1 MDVITTHIN
10 ADFDAFAGV
19 MCAKKL
25 YPEAEIVFAGSLEKK
40 VRDFVDVYKPYEF
53 KKLKDI
59 NLRDI
64 TRLIVVDT
72 KSLDRLGFFRE
83 FIIKNKP
90 KIHIYDHHP
99 ITKQD
104 IKGDLEVVVNVGA
117 VSTIFT
123 EIFEKKSIAITPME
137 ATIITL
143 GIYEETG
150 SLQYSSTTPRDLM
163 AVAYLLKR
171 GADLN
176 IVSSFLRADMSAE
189 EFGLLN
195 RLLESAEEYFIMGSH
210 IFICMAVTEGYSDVA
225 HLAHRTLDML
235 NADAVFII
243 VMMSDKVLIVG
254 RSKTP
259 QIDTSSILAVFG
271 GGGHVYA
278 SSATIHETPL
288 EIVQERLVNSIKACI
303 KPIKTAR
310 DVMTTPVITINHNDT
325 IKTAENMMTKYGVNV
340 LPVIHNEQYRGIITR
355 ETVEKAIFHGFKNSL
370 CKDFA
375 STDVFVASRET
386 SISDIESAMIE
397 TNQRFVPVVEDNKV
411 IGAITRTDLL
421 RMMYADALKR
431 SSVSSDPIP
440 QRSGILKNARKLLK
454 DRLPDDVYE
463 VLQIAG
469 EIADSMGVSAYL
481 VGGAVRDILR
491 GEDNLDIDIV
501 VEGDGIGY
509 AMQLANRISARV
521 SVYKRFGTAR
531 LLPEEEGKG
540 IWAKNSDLKID
551 VATARTEYYETP
563 ASLPKVESAS
573 IKKDLYRRDFTINT
587 LAIKLNKEEFGM
599 IIDFFGG
606 QRDLKERVIRTLHNL
621 SFVEDP
627 TRAFRA
633 VRFSE
638 RFGFKIS
645 KHTENLI
652 KTAVRMN
659 IFDKLSGTRI
669 YDELTLTFKETNPVK
684 ALQSMDSYGLLR
696 VIHPSIRLTKDL
708 LKLLETVN
716 ETVIWYNLLYLQSPC
731 KCYMLFI
738 MALLY
743 KLSED
748 ERLKALKRLSVNT
761 HETEMILKMYVSTQ
775 EILSKLNPA
784 DNYSVYQLLKSQPI
798 EALLFAMAVTKNEER
813 KKAISLFLLKLKH
826 IKPIITGLDLKE
838 MGICEGPIYSQ
849 ILNKIIEGRIKGH
862 IITKE
867 DEINLVKHYVS
878 EKS

>member
-1 MDVITTHIN
+1 
-10 ADFDAFAGV
+10 
-19 MCAKKL
+19 
-25 YPEAEIVFAGSLEKK
+25 EIK
-40 VRDFVDVYKPYEF
+40 
-53 KKLKDI
+53 
-59 NLRDI
+59 
-64 TRLIVVDT
+64 RLIIVDT
-72 KSLDRLGFFRE
+72 KNLDRLGVFRD
-83 FIIKNKP
+83 FVSKHKP

-104 IKGDLEVVVNVGA
+104 IKGELEVIVPVGA

-150 SLQYSSTTPRDLM
+150 SLLYSSTTPRDLN
-163 AVAYLLKR
+163 AVSYLLKR

-176 IVSSFLRADMSAE
+176 IVASFMRADITAE

-195 RLLESAEEYFIMGSH
+195 RLLETAEELIIMGSH

-225 HLAHRTLDML
+225 HLAHRLIDML

-243 VMMSDKVLIVG
+243 VMLSDKVLIVG

-259 QIDTSSILAVFG
+259 QIDTSSILSVFG
-271 GGGHVYA
+271 GGGHVFA
-278 SSATIHETPL
+278 SSATIHEVPL
-288 EIVQERLVNSIKACI
+288 EIVQERLINSINQNI
-303 KPIKTAR
+303 KPIKTAK

-325 IKTAENMMTKYGVNV
+325 IKNAEMMMTRYGVNV
-340 LPVIHNEQYRGIITR
+340 LPIIQSEQYSGIITR
-355 ETVEKAIFHGFKNSL
+355 ETVEKALFHGFKNSP

-375 STDVFVASRET
+375 STDVFVASKDT
-386 SISDIESAMIE
+386 NITDIESAMVE

-421 RMMYADALKR
+421 RTMYAEALKR
-431 SSVSSDPIP
+431 NSISSTPIP
-440 QRSGILKNARKLLK
+440 QKSGIIKNAKKLMK
-454 DRLPDDVYE
+454 DRFPDEIYE
-463 VLQIAG
+463 ILHIAG
-469 EIADSMGVSAYL
+469 EIADKMGVSAYL

-501 VEGDGIGY
+501 VEGDGILY
-509 AMQLANRISARV
+509 AKELANRISARV

-531 LLPEEEGKG
+531 LLPIEEDKG
-540 IWAKNSDLKID
+540 LWAKNKELKID

-563 ASLPKVESAS
+563 ASLPKVETAS

-587 LAIKLNKEEFGM
+587 LAIRLNHQEFGV
-599 IIDFFGG
+599 IIDYFGG
-606 QRDLKERVIRTLHNL
+606 QRDLKEKVIRTLHNL

-645 KHTENLI
+645 RHTENLI

-684 ALQSMDSYGLLR
+684 ALQSMDRYGLLK
-696 VIHPSIRLTKDL
+696 VIHPSIRLTKEML
-708 LKLLETVN
+708 QLLESVN
-716 ETVIWYNLLYLQSPC
+716 ETVIWYNLLYLQGKC
-731 KCYMLFI
+731 KSHMLYI

-743 KLSED
+743 KLSDD
-748 ERLKALKRLSVNT
+748 ERTQALKRLSVNAY
-761 HETEMILKMYVSTQ
+761 ETGQIFKMYASAQ
-775 EILSKLNPA
+775 AILSRLNPSDDYA
-784 DNYSVYQLLKSQPI
+784 IYQLLKNQPI

-813 KKAISLFLLKLKH
+813 KKAISMFLLKLNN
-826 IKPIITGLDLKE
+826 IKPVITGNDLKDL
-838 MGICEGPIYSQ
+838 GISEGPIYKT
-849 ILNKIIEGRIKGH
+849 ILNKIVEGRIKGL
-862 IITKE
+862 ISTKE
-867 DEINLVKHYVS
+867 DEIRVARLYAEGK
-878 EKS
+878 EI